1 MKYCSFCGCY
11 IPDNWDNCPACGMEN
26 YTPELI
32 YYNKEDTFEALQK
45 AEENILKKGEYVHPN
60 VIKHWESILKIELKK
75 EEAEKHLTDES
86 KKYIM

>member
-11 IPDNWDNCPACGMEN
+11 IPDNWDNCPSCGMEN
-26 YTPELI
+26 YTPDVI

-75 EEAEKHLTDES
+75 EEVGKTLDR
-86 KKYIM
+86 